1 MQAVATAGPI
11 SISVDASWGAYEKG
25 VYMGCSKTKTVI
37 DHAVQLV
44 GYGTEAG
51 QDYFLVR
58 NSWGDGWGLE
68 GYIKLPR
75 ISSGACTD
83 NPTCAHSFCM

>member
-1 MQAVATAGPI
+1 VAGVTNFIKLPANDYDSIMQAIATVGPV

-25 VYMGCSKTKTVI
+25 VYMGCSKNSTTI

-44 GYGTEAG
+44 GYGTDGG

-58 NSWGDGWGLE
+58 NSW
-68 GYIKLPR
+68 
-75 ISSGACTD
+75 
-83 NPTCAHSFCM
+83 